1 MSDNKKVSRFY
12 RPRRI
17 TLGRGICYG
26 ITDFVG
32 GGSMTI
38 IGAWMMFFYTQYC
51 GLTATQGGL
60 IVGVSRVVDAFTTLM
75 MGSLTDH
82 FHKTRL
88 GRRFG
93 RRHFFMLIGSPLLLS
108 YVTLWIGGMD
118 FWYYLA
124 TYMAFEVISSA
135 IMIPYETL
143 PTEMTKD
150 YTERTKLS
158 GSRMFISAGATFL
171 ATFIPGQ
178 LFRILGQDSPI
189 PFLIN
194 GAIFAVIFFVCFF
207 VTTMTTW
214 ELPVEEVLRQEAKV
228 TEEKVSPLE
237 IVKEYA
243 TTLKNRSFRKHLAIY
258 LLSFTGKDT
267 FNTVFAYFC
276 TFCLGLTATVA
287 ANMLSLSIVGLLVTF
302 VAGYLMIKRGP
313 KFLCVSG
320 YGLMLVML
328 VAYFCL
334 FVFRPSHLI
343 AWLFVVSLLYQIG
356 RATLE
361 FTPWNVFPFIPD
373 IDELVTGR
381 NRAGEFAAV
390 MTFCRKT
397 TVAVASIATG
407 WILDRSGFV
416 HGAQTQTPGVQMAI
430 ALVLML
436 FTGTLIVL
444 ALLVAL
450 TFKVNPANHEIV
462 RNELERLKNG
472 GSKADADA
480 KTRMIVEQL
489 SGTPYDRAWPVER

>member
-1 MSDNKKVSRFY
+1 
-12 RPRRI
+12 
-17 TLGRGICYG
+17 
-26 ITDFVG
+26 
-32 GGSMTI
+32 
-38 IGAWMMFFYTQYC
+38 
-51 GLTATQGGL
+51 
-60 IVGVSRVVDAFTTLM
+60 
-75 MGSLTDH
+75 
-82 FHKTRL
+82 
-88 GRRFG
+88 
-93 RRHFFMLIGSPLLLS
+93 
-108 YVTLWIGGMD
+108 
-118 FWYYLA
+118 
-124 TYMAFEVISSA
+124 
-135 IMIPYETL
+135 
-143 PTEMTKD
+143 
-150 YTERTKLS
+150 
-158 GSRMFISAGATFL
+158 
-171 ATFIPGQ
+171 
-178 LFRILGQDSPI
+178 
-189 PFLIN
+189 
-194 GAIFAVIFFVCFF
+194 
-207 VTTMTTW
+207 MTTW
-214 ELPVEEVLRQEAKV
+214 ELPIEEVLRQEAKV
-228 TEEKVSPLE
+228 AEEKVSPLE

-313 KFLCVSG
+313 KFLYVSG